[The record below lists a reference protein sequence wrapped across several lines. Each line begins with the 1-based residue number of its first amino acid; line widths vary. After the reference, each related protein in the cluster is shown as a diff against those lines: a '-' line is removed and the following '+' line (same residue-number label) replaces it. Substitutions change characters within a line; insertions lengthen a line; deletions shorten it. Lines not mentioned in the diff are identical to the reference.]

1 MDYQLTPEEV
11 RVLACLVEKRLST
24 PDAYP
29 LTMNAVVL
37 ACNQTSNR
45 DPVVEYDASTVNAA
59 LKNTRGDGWSL
70 ILSGAGARVPR
81 FKETLTEKLGLAP
94 ASAAILAEL
103 MLRGPQTPGELRV
116 RCTRMHR
123 FDDLETVESA
133 LQEMA
138 SRAQPLVVQLPL
150 QPGRR
155 EARYAHLL
163 GGPVDLAEMSE
174 ESAPS
179 AAPRRTSVAELE
191 DRIAR
196 LEEQL
201 EEALEPAQP
210 LQDLSL
216 IHI

>member
-11 RVLACLVEKRLST
+11 RVLGCLVEKRLST
-24 PDAYP
+24 PDSYP

-45 DPVVEYDASTVNAA
+45 DPVVEYDVATVNAA

-81 FKETLTEKLGLAP
+81 FKETLTEKLGLPP

-123 FDDLETVESA
+123 FDDLERLESA

-163 GGPVDLAEMSE
+163 GGPVDITDLPE
-174 ESAPS
+174 ESTASAPS
-179 AAPRRTSVAELE
+179 RRTSVSELE
-191 DRIAR
+191 ERLAILEEQMEEVLERLAR
-196 LEEQL
+196 LE
-201 EEALEPAQP
+201 
-210 LQDLSL
+210 D
-216 IHI
+216 

>member
-11 RVLACLVEKRLST
+11 RVLGCLVEKRLST
-24 PDAYP
+24 PDSYP
-29 LTMNAVVL
+29 LTMNATVL

-45 DPVVEYDASTVNAA
+45 DPLVEYDSATVNAA
-59 LKNTRGDGWSL
+59 LKSTRSDGWSM

-81 FKETLTEKLGLAP
+81 FKEALSEKLELPP
-94 ASAAILAEL
+94 ASTALLAEL

-138 SRAQPLVVQLPL
+138 SRPRPLVVKLQV

-163 GGPVDLAEMSE
+163 GGPVEDLEWPD
-174 ESAPS
+174 ESPP
-179 AAPRRTSVAELE
+179 PRRSTVSDLE
-191 DRIAR
+191 ERVAR

-201 EEALEPAQP
+201 QEVLGRLSRLEE
-210 LQDLSL
+210 
-216 IHI
+216 